1 MIKLETSHKV
11 QWRSEILR
19 SLVKRAGGKM
29 SVSHKLHPEKVQSED
44 EVKMLPVKQSR
55 ESRRAEGLHR
65 ETR

>member
-1 MIKLETSHKV
+1 
-11 QWRSEILR
+11 
-19 SLVKRAGGKM
+19 M

-65 ETR
+65 ETRWGVV